1 MSDLINKV
9 AELLKAPASL
19 VQRSAEARAAASG
32 SSVDDVLNSWL
43 GGESITTA
51 APKEEA
57 PVEEVVETVEEVKE
71 EAPVEEV
78 VETVEEL
85 VKIKEERALT
95 FVLGVIFVGLFTYF
109 FGFLTTGNQATTLV
123 EESLNNTV
131 EISNEAYIGA
141 QIYSELNCQSCHTQN
156 VRALIPDTQN
166 GKVLRNKYASEAVL
180 NNIGNIR
187 LGPDLSTNATRE
199 PTNNKQWLTRYL
211 NDATS
216 VNREIPHPK
225 YNFLNEQDMN
235 YLVTYLLSLG
245 EINE

>member
-43 GGESITTA
+43 GGESITTS
-51 APKEEA
+51 AP
-57 PVEEVVETVEEVKE
+57 KE

-109 FGFLTTGNQATTLV
+109 FGFLTTGNQATALV

>member
-1 MSDLINKV
+1 M
-9 AELLKAPASL
+9 
-19 VQRSAEARAAASG
+19 
-32 SSVDDVLNSWL
+32 
-43 GGESITTA
+43 
-51 APKEEA
+51 
-57 PVEEVVETVEEVKE
+57 
-71 EAPVEEV
+71 
-78 VETVEEL
+78 

-225 YNFLNEQDMN
+225 YDFLSEQDMN

>member
-78 VETVEEL
+78 VETVEE
-85 VKIKEERALT
+85 VK
-95 FVLGVIFVGLFTYF
+95 
-109 FGFLTTGNQATTLV
+109 
-123 EESLNNTV
+123 
-131 EISNEAYIGA
+131 
-141 QIYSELNCQSCHTQN
+141 
-156 VRALIPDTQN
+156 
-166 GKVLRNKYASEAVL
+166 
-180 NNIGNIR
+180 
-187 LGPDLSTNATRE
+187 
-199 PTNNKQWLTRYL
+199 
-211 NDATS
+211 
-216 VNREIPHPK
+216 
-225 YNFLNEQDMN
+225 
-235 YLVTYLLSLG
+235 
-245 EINE
+245 

>member
-9 AELLKAPASL
+9 AKLLKAPASL

-43 GGESITTA
+43 GGENITTSS
-51 APKEEA
+51 PKEA

-95 FVLGVIFVGLFTYF
+95 FVLSVIFVGLFTYF
-109 FGFLTTGNQATTLV
+109 FGFLTTGNQATALV

>member
-43 GGESITTA
+43 GGESITTS
-51 APKEEA
+51 AP
-57 PVEEVVETVEEVKE
+57 KE

>member
-85 VKIKEERALT
+85 VKIKEESALT
-95 FVLGVIFVGLFTYF
+95 FVLSVIFVGLFTYF
-109 FGFLTTGNQATTLV
+109 FGFLTTGNQATALV
-123 EESLNNTV
+123 KESLNNTV

-180 NNIGNIR
+180 SNIGNIR

>member
-43 GGESITTA
+43 GGESITTS
-51 APKEEA
+51 AP
-57 PVEEVVETVEEVKE
+57 KE

-95 FVLGVIFVGLFTYF
+95 FVLGVIFVGFFTYF

-131 EISNEAYIGA
+131 EVSNEAYIGA

>member
-43 GGESITTA
+43 GGESITTS

-57 PVEEVVETVEEVKE
+57 PVEEVVES
-71 EAPVEEV
+71 
-78 VETVEEL
+78 VEEL
-85 VKIKEERALT
+85 VKIKEESALT
-95 FVLGVIFVGLFTYF
+95 FVLSVIFVGLFTYF
-109 FGFLTTGNQATTLV
+109 FGFLTTGNQATALV
-123 EESLNNTV
+123 KESLNNTV

-180 NNIGNIR
+180 SNIGNIR